1 MNARTYDMSAY
12 TEKARAALSELK
24 NRQQPGERTGA
35 ARKTDV
41 LLAVRTE
48 IKAMLAEG
56 YTAKQIADALR
67 HDVFAVLPKTITQLS
82 GRKAARKPQQRT
94 AVEPIPEVAEVKP
107 AKQET
112 QQQPLQPA
120 RKKQSITQIEDVE

>member
-12 TEKARAALSELK
+12 TEKVRAALSELK

-41 LLAVRTE
+41 LLAVRPE
-48 IKAMLAEG
+48 IKSMLAEG

-67 HDVFAVLPKTITQLS
+67 ADVFAVLPKTITQLS
-82 GRKAARKPQQRT
+82 CRKAARKAPKRT
-94 AVEPIPEVAEVKP
+94 AVEPVAEVLTV
-107 AKQET
+107 KQQT
-112 QQQPLQPA
+112 QQQTQQPV
-120 RKKQSITQIEDVE
+120 RKKQAITQIEDVE